1 MQPVSSVQNIA
12 PDEQG
17 CYLDPISCSIQ
28 SNPIQALSGWTSIR
42 YLVYTL
48 ALITTGQLAAAAAT
62 KPAETFKIV
71 STKSKIAFTVMRG
84 EHVGA
89 RGNFTGIAGT
99 IIYDRSHPS
108 ASVVNAFI
116 PLSTIETGVA
126 VRDTDL
132 VGPKYFDCAKFPRA
146 TFRSTR
152 ITTLKGG
159 KMIID
164 GTLNLHGIKK
174 AVRVELLKPP
184 KIVSSKAGKGA
195 LLARGRSSLNQSDFG
210 LSLLALHPDGAV
222 RINPKITLEITIDA
236 QK

>member
-1 MQPVSSVQNIA
+1 MKWP
-12 PDEQG
+12 G
-17 CYLDPISCSIQ
+17 YLDQ
-28 SNPIQALSGWTSIR
+28 SLAVGPGWCYFDLVSRSTLSANRWKTIR
-42 YLVYTL
+42 YLICSL
-48 ALITTGQLAAAAAT
+48 AFIATNLPPAAG
-62 KPAETFKIV
+62 KPASAFKILE
-71 STKSKIAFTVMRG
+71 TKSKITFTVLRG

-89 RGNFTGIAGT
+89 RGSFTGIKGS

-108 ASVVNAFI
+108 ASAVNAFI

-132 VGPKYFDCAKFPRA
+132 VGPKYFDCEKFPRA

-152 ITTLKGG
+152 ITALQGG

-174 AVRVELLKPP
+174 AVRVEMLQPP
-184 KIVSSKAGKGA
+184 KIVSNKNGKGA

-222 RINPKITLEITIDA
+222 RINPKIMLEITIEA